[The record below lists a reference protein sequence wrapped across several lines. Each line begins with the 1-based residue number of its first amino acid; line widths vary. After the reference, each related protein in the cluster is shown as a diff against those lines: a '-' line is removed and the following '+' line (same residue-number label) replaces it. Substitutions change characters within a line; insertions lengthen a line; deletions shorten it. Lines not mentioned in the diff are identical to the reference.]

1 VEIKDILYDEI
12 DKIGKNHIRTLLT
25 NDISNSRTIIDL
37 ILNNC
42 SNLINKD
49 SIYED
54 EFVSFSEAL
63 LHFIL
68 TMSMIPAERK
78 ISIDDTP
85 VDILVPNSKNLKM
98 NNDNAIIIHFIK
110 DRNENINET
119 IAKLSS
125 IQKNTNNIWIV
136 CSSLSSSSSSSLLNN
151 IDLNIH
157 TFIVTPSISIPT
169 TITTTTNNINPQD
182 SGRFIFHFSEILIK
196 IDEFLKKINYSGLKI
211 F

>member
-25 NDISNSRTIIDL
+25 NDISNSKSIIDL

-49 SIYED
+49 NIYED
-54 EFVSFSEAL
+54 EFLSFSEAL
-63 LHFIL
+63 LHFML

-78 ISIDDTP
+78 ISVDDIP
-85 VDILVPNSKNLKM
+85 VDVLVPNSKNLKM
-98 NNDNAIIIHFIK
+98 DNDNAIIIHFLK
-110 DRNENINET
+110 DRNENINEIIT
-119 IAKLSS
+119 KLSS

-136 CSSLSSSSSSSLLNN
+136 SSSSPSSPSFLLNN
-151 IDLNIH
+151 IFLDIH
-157 TFIVTPSISIPT
+157 TFVVSSSLSIST
-169 TITTTTNNINPQD
+169 TTTTNNNQQD
-182 SGRFIFHFSEILIK
+182 SSRFIYPFSEIIIK

>member
-25 NDISNSRTIIDL
+25 NDISNSKSIIDL

-136 CSSLSSSSSSSLLNN
+136 SSSSSLLNN
-151 IDLNIH
+151 IDLDIH
-157 TFIVTPSISIPT
+157 TFIVTPSLSIPT
-169 TITTTTNNINPQD
+169 AITTTINNNHQD
-182 SGRFIFHFSEILIK
+182 SSSSSSSCRFIFHFSEILIK
-196 IDEFLKKINYSGLKI
+196 IDEFLKNINYSGLKI

>member
-1 VEIKDILYDEI
+1 MEIKDILYDEI

-136 CSSLSSSSSSSLLNN
+136 CSSLSSFLL
-151 IDLNIH
+151 L
-157 TFIVTPSISIPT
+157 
-169 TITTTTNNINPQD
+169 
-182 SGRFIFHFSEILIK
+182 L
-196 IDEFLKKINYSGLKI
+196 LLLLY
-211 F
+211 

>member
-1 VEIKDILYDEI
+1 VEIKEILYDEI
-12 DKIGKNHIRTLLT
+12 DRIGKNHIRTLLT

-54 EFVSFSEAL
+54 EFVSLSEAL

-85 VDILVPNSKNLKM
+85 IDILVPNSKYLKM

-110 DRNENINET
+110 DKNENINET

-136 CSSLSSSSSSSLLNN
+136 SSSSSLLNN
-151 IDLNIH
+151 IDLDIH
-157 TFIVTPSISIPT
+157 TFIVTPSLSIPT
-169 TITTTTNNINPQD
+169 AITTTINNNHQD
-182 SGRFIFHFSEILIK
+182 SSSSSSSCRSIFHFSEILIK

>member
-25 NDISNSRTIIDL
+25 NDISNSKSIIDL

-49 SIYED
+49 NIYED

-63 LHFIL
+63 LHFML

-78 ISIDDTP
+78 ISVDDIP

-98 NNDNAIIIHFIK
+98 DNDNAIIIHFLK
-110 DRNENINET
+110 DRNENINEIIT
-119 IAKLSS
+119 KLSS

-136 CSSLSSSSSSSLLNN
+136 SSSSPSSPSFLLNN
-151 IDLNIH
+151 IFLDIH
-157 TFIVTPSISIPT
+157 TFVVSSSLSIST
-169 TITTTTNNINPQD
+169 TTTTNNNQQD
-182 SGRFIFHFSEILIK
+182 SSRFIYPFSEIIIK

>member
-25 NDISNSRTIIDL
+25 NDISNSKSIIDL

-49 SIYED
+49 NIYED

-63 LHFIL
+63 LHFML

-78 ISIDDTP
+78 ISVDDIP
-85 VDILVPNSKNLKM
+85 VDVLVPNSKNLKM
-98 NNDNAIIIHFIK
+98 DNDNAIIIHFLK
-110 DRNENINET
+110 DRNENINEIIT
-119 IAKLSS
+119 KLSS

-136 CSSLSSSSSSSLLNN
+136 SSSSPSSPSFLLNN
-151 IDLNIH
+151 IFLDIH
-157 TFIVTPSISIPT
+157 TFVVSSSLSIST
-169 TITTTTNNINPQD
+169 TTTTNNNQQD
-182 SGRFIFHFSEILIK
+182 SSRFIYPFSEIIIK

>member
-1 VEIKDILYDEI
+1 VEIKEILYEEI

-37 ILNNC
+37 VLNNC

-85 VDILVPNSKNLKM
+85 VDILVPNSKYLKM

-110 DRNENINET
+110 DKNENINET

-136 CSSLSSSSSSSLLNN
+136 SSSSSLLNN
-151 IDLNIH
+151 IDLDIH
-157 TFIVTPSISIPT
+157 TFIVTPSLSIPT
-169 TITTTTNNINPQD
+169 AITTTINNNHQD
-182 SGRFIFHFSEILIK
+182 SSSSSCCRSIFHFSEILIK
-196 IDEFLKKINYSGLKI
+196 IDEFLKNINYSGLKI

>member
-1 VEIKDILYDEI
+1 VEIKEILYDEI

-37 ILNNC
+37 VLNNC

-136 CSSLSSSSSSSLLNN
+136 SSSSSLLNN
-151 IDLNIH
+151 IDLDIH
-157 TFIVTPSISIPT
+157 TFIVTPSLSIPT
-169 TITTTTNNINPQD
+169 AITTTINNNHQD
-182 SGRFIFHFSEILIK
+182 SSSSRYIFHFSEILIR

>member
-1 VEIKDILYDEI
+1 VEIKEILYDEI

-37 ILNNC
+37 LLNNC

-78 ISIDDTP
+78 ITP
-85 VDILVPNSKNLKM
+85 VAILVPNSKNLKM

-110 DRNENINET
+110 DRNENINQT

-136 CSSLSSSSSSSLLNN
+136 CSSLSSSSSSSSLLNN
-151 IDLNIH
+151 IDLDIH
-157 TFIVTPSISIPT
+157 TFVVTPSLSIPT
-169 TITTTTNNINPQD
+169 TITTTNNNNNQQD

>member
-25 NDISNSRTIIDL
+25 NDISNSKSIIDL

-49 SIYED
+49 NIYED

-63 LHFIL
+63 LHFML

-78 ISIDDTP
+78 ISVDDIP
-85 VDILVPNSKNLKM
+85 VDVLVPNSKNLKM
-98 NNDNAIIIHFIK
+98 DNDNAIIIHFLK
-110 DRNENINET
+110 DRNENINEIIT
-119 IAKLSS
+119 KLSS

-136 CSSLSSSSSSSLLNN
+136 SSPSPSSPSFLLNN
-151 IDLNIH
+151 IFLDIH
-157 TFIVTPSISIPT
+157 TFVVSSSLSIST
-169 TITTTTNNINPQD
+169 TTTTNNNQQD
-182 SGRFIFHFSEILIK
+182 SSRFIYPFSEIIIK

>member
-1 VEIKDILYDEI
+1 VEIKEILYEEI

-37 ILNNC
+37 ILNNS

-85 VDILVPNSKNLKM
+85 VDILVPNSKYLKM

-110 DRNENINET
+110 DKNENINET

-136 CSSLSSSSSSSLLNN
+136 SSSSPSSPSFLLNN
-151 IDLNIH
+151 IFLDIH
-157 TFIVTPSISIPT
+157 TFVVSSSLSIST
-169 TITTTTNNINPQD
+169 TTTTNNNQQD
-182 SGRFIFHFSEILIK
+182 SSRFIYPFSEIIIK